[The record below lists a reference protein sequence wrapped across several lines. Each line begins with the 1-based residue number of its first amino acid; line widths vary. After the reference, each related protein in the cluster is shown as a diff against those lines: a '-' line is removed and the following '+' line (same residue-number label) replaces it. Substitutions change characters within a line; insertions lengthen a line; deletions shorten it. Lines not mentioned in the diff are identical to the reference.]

1 MDEQGNLRPTE
12 QRTHRNMIKRTHRNM
27 IKIGTKMGAILGSEA
42 RGEAGNSPSL
52 DSSICLV
59 FGYIAVPDLRAGR
72 GR

>member
-12 QRTHRNMIKRTHRNM
+12 QRTHRNMIE
-27 IKIGTKMGAILGSEA
+27 IGTKMGAILGSEA

>member
-12 QRTHRNMIKRTHRNM
+12 QRTHRNM